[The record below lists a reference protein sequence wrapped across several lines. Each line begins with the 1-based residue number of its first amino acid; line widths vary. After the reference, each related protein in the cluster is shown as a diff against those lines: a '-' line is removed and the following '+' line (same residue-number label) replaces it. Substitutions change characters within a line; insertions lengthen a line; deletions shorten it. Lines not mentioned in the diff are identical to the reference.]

1 MPIAKSHGNPDKE
14 KRVAKPSSDGRG
26 GFMAKT
32 KEYKNAEEV
41 IDQVYCDIANGRTK
55 TEIIKMLKGGHYGK
69 TMQTR
74 NAYDYYNAAVDR
86 FCTEKNEQA
95 DKLRAI
101 YFGRFETLY
110 RDAIQKGDIYNA
122 NNILQSVCR
131 IFGLE
136 APKSPE
142 TAIQINNEKEGVTI
156 NFGFKREEDI
166 KETDED

>member
-1 MPIAKSHGNPDKE
+1 MPIAKSHGNPDKD
-14 KRVAKPSSDGRG
+14 KRVAKPCINGKG
-26 GFMAKT
+26 GYLAKT
-32 KEYKNAEEV
+32 KEYKAVEEV

-55 TEIIKMLKGGHYGK
+55 TEIIKMLKDGHYGK
-69 TMQTR
+69 TMKTR
-74 NAYDYYNAAVDR
+74 NANDYYNAAVDR

-110 RDAIQKGDIYNA
+110 RDAIEKGDIYNA

-142 TAIQINNEKEGVTI
+142 TAIQINNDKDGVTI
-156 NFGFKREEDI
+156 NFGFKREE
-166 KETDED
+166 TDED

>member
-1 MPIAKSHGNPDKE
+1 MPIAKSHGNPDKD
-14 KRVAKPSSDGRG
+14 KRVAKRSSNGNG
-26 GFMAKT
+26 GYLAKT

-136 APKSPE
+136 APKSPA
-142 TAIQINNEKEGVTI
+142 TAIQINNEKEGITV
-156 NFGFKREEDI
+156 NFGFKKKEEINDN
-166 KETDED
+166 

>member
-14 KRVAKPSSDGRG
+14 KRVAKLSSNGNG
-26 GFMAKT
+26 GYLAKT
-32 KEYKNAEEV
+32 KEYKSVEEV

-55 TEIIKMLKGGHYGK
+55 TEIIKMLKDGHYGK
-69 TMQTR
+69 TMKTR
-74 NAYDYYNAAVDR
+74 NAQDYYNAAVDR

-142 TAIQINNEKEGVTI
+142 TAIQINNDKEGVTI
-156 NFGFKREEDI
+156 NFGFKKEEDI

>member
-1 MPIAKSHGNPDKE
+1 MPIAKSHGNPDKD

-32 KEYKNAEEV
+32 KVYKAVEEV

-55 TEIIKMLKGGHYGK
+55 TEIIKMLKDGHYGK

-74 NAYDYYNAAVDR
+74 NAQDYYNAAVDR

-142 TAIQINNEKEGVTI
+142 TAIQINNDKDGVTI
-156 NFGFKREEDI
+156 NFGFKKEEDI

>member
-1 MPIAKSHGNPDKE
+1 MPIAKSHSNPDKE
-14 KRVAKPSSDGRG
+14 KRVAKSSSNGRG
-26 GFMAKT
+26 GYLAKT
-32 KEYKNAEEV
+32 KEYKNAEDV

-55 TEIIKMLKGGHYGK
+55 TEIIKMLKNGHYGK

-142 TAIQINNEKEGVTI
+142 TAIQINNDKDGVTI
-156 NFGFKREEDI
+156 NFGFKKEEET

>member
-14 KRVAKPSSDGRG
+14 KRVAKRSSNGNG
-26 GFMAKT
+26 GYLAKT

-55 TEIIKMLKGGHYGK
+55 TEIIKMLKDGHYGK
-69 TMQTR
+69 TMKTR

-110 RDAIQKGDIYNA
+110 RDAIEKGDIYNA

-136 APKSPE
+136 TPKSPA
-142 TAIQINNEKEGVTI
+142 TAIQINNEKEGITV
-156 NFGFKREEDI
+156 NFGFKKKEEINDN
-166 KETDED
+166 